1 MNVKIEKWECNVCG
15 LPCSINIKYTDEKLP
30 VHLKNEDH
38 FRDTQLCICR
48 EAKPDWKKITENNG
62 VYEEQSIQQLYNLA
76 QKIEHSL
83 SSGAGMIVEERI
95 KQIKVNGFDGNHDDS
110 EHHQHE
116 ELKHAAMFL
125 LTGDENYYPDNWIP
139 EWKEKFSKKTKIQ
152 KLIVAGALIAA
163 QIDFEF
169 RELKL

>member
-1 MNVKIEKWECNVCG
+1 MKIQTEKWECNVCG
-15 LPCSINIKYTDEKLP
+15 LPCRISIDSCNMKAP
-30 VHLKNEDH
+30 VHLQNTEK
-38 FRDTQLCICR
+38 FQYKDTCICR
-48 EAKPDWKKITENNG
+48 EDRPDWKRVAENENT
-62 VYEEQSIQQLYNLA
+62 YQERSIQDLYNLA
-76 QKIEHSL
+76 HIIDHSL
-83 SSGAGMIVEERI
+83 SSGTGMIVEERI
-95 KQIKVNGFDGNHDDS
+95 KQIKVKGFDGNHDDS